1 MLLQPQPPF
10 PTAALRDVFAQE
22 RAALAPECAGV
33 FGRQGLF
40 IGCDAE
46 LVEHMA
52 APMLGRRIGLRV
64 QATDQLIGDALCAP
78 AELPFPDDSFRLVV
92 VQHAFERVAD
102 AAGMRAEVMR
112 VLESG
117 GTAMIVGFARFGA
130 WRPWL
135 AWHGRDQPPWQYAS
149 AAAWRRALAR
159 GGVDVYA
166 QRRIGPSRI
175 AVGGGSVLLPAA
187 LRPSWLLLARKRSAN
202 ALLRAHP
209 VALQPRSVHANLASG
224 TQRASA

>member
-64 QATDQLIGDALCAP
+64 QSPDRLIGDALCVP

-92 VQHAFERVAD
+92 VQHAFERIAD
-102 AAGMRAEVMR
+102 AAGLRDEVMR

-135 AWHGRDQPPWQYAS
+135 AWHGRDQPPCHYAS

-175 AVGGGSVLLPAA
+175 GVGAGSLKLPAA
-187 LRPSWLLLARKRSAN
+187 LRSSWLLLARKRSAN
-202 ALLRAHP
+202 SLLRAHP
-209 VALQPRSVHANLASG
+209 VALQRRGVHANLASG

>member
-1 MLLQPQPPF
+1 MVEQYEKVGGNLVCALEVPMEETPNYGIIDPGKRDGVLTEVKGLVEKPKPGTAPSNLMLPGRYILQP
-10 PTAALRDVFAQE
+10 
-22 RAALAPECAGV
+22 
-33 FGRQGLF
+33 
-40 IGCDAE
+40 
-46 LVEHMA
+46 
-52 APMLGRRIGLRV
+52 
-64 QATDQLIGDALCAP
+64 
-78 AELPFPDDSFRLVV
+78 
-92 VQHAFERVAD
+92 
-102 AAGMRAEVMR
+102 EVMR

-135 AWHGRDQPPWQYAS
+135 AWHGRDQPPCHYAS

-175 AVGGGSVLLPAA
+175 GVGGGSVRLPAA
-187 LRPSWLLLARKRSAN
+187 LRSSWLLLARKRSAN
-202 ALLRAHP
+202 SLLRAHP
-209 VALQPRSVHANLASG
+209 VALQRRGVHANLASG